1 MRRFFATLYLTNRF
15 FYCLAGVA
23 MVLALGFWLAFLFY
37 FGLTLLLLVAGLVL
51 YDGFLLYRRI
61 PLPVIRRRLPRI
73 LTLGD
78 EARIE
83 ITLRNCADQPL
94 WITIIDELP
103 VQLQRRDFQL
113 PVVLPAR
120 AQRLLPYPIR
130 PLERGAFRFGVVNA
144 FLRTRLGLLE
154 RRHRYPQAQELP
166 VYPSVLQM
174 KQHEFRAF
182 DRRTSLAGTK
192 RLRRSGQSY
201 EFDQIKPYVRGD
213 DYRTVNW
220 RATGRRAQLMVNQFE
235 DERAQQVYC
244 LIDKSR
250 NMLMPFDG
258 LSLMDHAINTTLALS
273 NVAMRKYDRA
283 GLFTFSDKV
292 GSFLKAD
299 NRAAQLQRIL
309 QTLYRE
315 AERTTEANFE
325 LLYYV
330 TRRLITGR
338 SLLLLFTNFESSY
351 ALDRALPVLRRINSR
366 HLLVVI
372 FFQNT
377 QIEADLH
384 TPAATVADV
393 YRKTVAR
400 RFTSEKQAM
409 VNRLRQYGISSLL
422 VRPEELTTETI
433 NRYLAIKQ
441 RSEI

>member
-1 MRRFFATLYLTNRF
+1 MRRFFASLYLTDRF
-15 FYCLAGVA
+15 FYGFAAIV
-23 MVLALGFWLAFLFY
+23 VVIALGFWQPVFY
-37 FGLTLLLLVAGLVL
+37 YLGLGLLLLATGGVV
-51 YDGFLLYRRI
+51 YDCLLLYRDT
-61 PLPVIRRRLPRI
+61 PLPGLRRKLPRI

-78 EARIE
+78 EARGE
-83 ITLRNCADQPL
+83 ITVRNRADRRLRL
-94 WITIIDELP
+94 TLIDELP
-103 VQLQRRDFQL
+103 VQLQRRDFRL
-113 PVVLPAR
+113 SVDLDPRAR
-120 AQRLLPYPIR
+120 VLLPYTLR
-130 PLERGAFRFGVVNA
+130 PLERGVFHFGAVNL
-144 FLRTRLGLLE
+144 FIRTRLGLVE
-154 RRHRYPQAQELP
+154 RRHAYDQAADLP
-166 VYPSVLQM
+166 VYPSVVQM

-182 DRRTSLAGTK
+182 DRRTSRTGAK
-192 RLRRSGQSY
+192 RLRRAGQSY

-220 RATGRRAQLMVNQFE
+220 RATGRRAQLMINQYE

-250 NMLMPFDG
+250 SMLMPFDG
-258 LSLMDHAINTTLALS
+258 LSLMDHAINTSLALS
-273 NVAMRKYDRA
+273 NVALRKYDRA
-283 GLFTFSDKV
+283 GLFTFSDKI

-315 AERTTEANFE
+315 EEQTTEANFE
-325 LLYYV
+325 LVYYV

-366 HLLVVI
+366 HLLLVV

-377 QIEADLH
+377 QIEADLRL
-384 TPAATVADV
+384 PAKTVEDV

-422 VRPEELTTETI
+422 VRPQDLTAETI

>member
-1 MRRFFATLYLTNRF
+1 MRRFFASLYLTNRF
-15 FYCLAGVA
+15 FYGFAAVA
-23 MVLALGFWLAFLFY
+23 VVITLGFWQPLSYYL
-37 FGLTLLLLVAGLVL
+37 GLLLLVAAIGAVG
-51 YDGFLLYRRI
+51 YDCLLLYRQI
-61 PLPVIRRRLPRI
+61 PLPGLRRKLPRI

-78 EARIE
+78 EARVE
-83 ITLRNCADQPL
+83 ITLRNRADRPL
-94 WITIIDELP
+94 HLTLIDELP
-103 VQLQRRDFQL
+103 MQLQRRDFQL
-113 PVVLPAR
+113 SVTLPPSGKL
-120 AQRLLPYPIR
+120 LLPYTLR
-130 PLERGAFRFGVVNA
+130 PLERGVFRFGVVNA
-144 FLRTRLGLLE
+144 FIRTPLGLVE
-154 RRHRYPQAQELP
+154 RRHRYEESTELP
-166 VYPSVLQM
+166 VYPSVVQM

-192 RLRRSGQSY
+192 KLRRSGQSY

-220 RATGRRAQLMVNQFE
+220 RATGRRAQLMVNQYE

-250 NMLMPFDG
+250 TMLMPFDG
-258 LSLMDHAINTTLALS
+258 LSLMDHAINASLALS
-273 NVAMRKYDRA
+273 NVALRKYDRA
-283 GLFTFSDKV
+283 GLFTFSDKI

-299 NRAAQLQRIL
+299 NRAGQLQRIL

-315 AERTTEANFE
+315 SEQTTEANFE
-325 LLYYV
+325 LVYYV

-351 ALDRALPVLRRINSR
+351 ALDRALPVLRRINSQ
-366 HLLVVI
+366 HLLVVV

-377 QIEADLH
+377 QIEADLR
-384 TPAATVADV
+384 TPATTVEDV

-409 VNRLRQYGISSLL
+409 VHRLRQYGIASLL
-422 VRPEELTTETI
+422 VHPQELTAELI
-433 NRYLAIKQ
+433 NRYLGIKQ